1 MLGFA
6 RVVIGDDQR
15 GLQWR
20 DGRLQQVLLPGSYS
34 RFDPLARVRVEICEL
49 NRPEVAVAKAD
60 SLLRAAPA
68 LLDAHIE
75 EIRMGNFE
83 LGLVRI
89 EGKLAG
95 FLAPGARALYW
106 RDSQP
111 VTVERLDLQG
121 DPALPAS
128 LVRELLSVDTLLQ
141 RVVAGLFAIQEVSV
155 GQVGLLR
162 VDGRIESVLA
172 PGLYG
177 FVRVQR
183 QLSIDV
189 LDLRVQST
197 EVSGQEI
204 LTRDKLSLRV
214 NLSASWRIS
223 DAVQARSA
231 VGDYKDA
238 LYRELQF
245 GLRQAIG
252 TRTLDALL
260 ANKGEL
266 DQVIADY
273 AAPRL
278 AGYGVELLGVGIKD
292 LILPGEMKSLLNQV
306 VEAEKQ
312 AQANLIRRREET
324 AATRSLLNTAKLM
337 EDNPTLLRLKEL
349 ESLEKIVD
357 KVGNLTVLG
366 GLDSL
371 LEQLRPKRL

>member
-1 MLGFA
+1 MLGFQ
-6 RVVIGDDQR
+6 RVVIADDQR

-20 DGRLQQVLLPGSYS
+20 DGRLQQVLLPGAYT
-34 RFDPLARVRVEICEL
+34 RFDPFSRVRIETCEL
-49 NRPEVAVAKAD
+49 SRPEVGLAKAEHY
-60 SLLRAAPA
+60 LRAAPA
-68 LLDAHIE
+68 VLADHVE
-75 EIRMGNFE
+75 EVRMGNFE

-95 FLAPGARALYW
+95 FLAPGGKALYW

-111 VTVERLDLQG
+111 VTIERLNLQG

-141 RVVAGLFAIQEVSV
+141 RVVSTLFAIQEVAV

-162 VDGRIESVLA
+162 SDGRIESVLT

-183 QLSIDV
+183 QLSVEV
-189 LDLRVQST
+189 LDLRAQTT

-223 DAVQARSA
+223 DPVQARSS
-231 VGDYKDA
+231 VTDFRDA

-266 DQVIADY
+266 DQVVADY

-278 AGYGVELLGVGIKD
+278 QGYGIELLGVGIKD

-312 AQANLIRRREET
+312 AQANLVRRREET
-324 AATRSLLNTAKLM
+324 AATRSLLNTARLM

-357 KVGNLTVLG
+357 KVGSLTVLG
-366 GLDSL
+366 GIDSL
-371 LEQLRPKRL
+371 LEQLRPTRP